1 MTTLPLATRNN
12 DLNTI
17 GGKGRSLSRLSNSGF
32 NVPDGF
38 LVPTA
43 AYRRFVADNDLQP
56 RILNLCKPTIIEG
69 AVSFEQASKKIQE
82 LFSLYELSSEIE
94 SDIIAAYESLPD
106 RPPVAVRS
114 SANAEDLPELSFAGQ
129 QETYLNVTGGPA
141 VAVAIRNCWASLW
154 TAQAINYRHE
164 MDIGQDAVAMA
175 VVVQLMVPSDV
186 SGILFTANPTNGE
199 RSEMIVNGSFGLGEA
214 VVSGQV
220 TPDTY
225 VVDRESLNMKDT
237 VIGAKDQM
245 IVSDGAQGVRVES
258 VSAEQQV
265 LSSLSE
271 ELLRELCKLALRVE
285 AEFDEVPQDIEWAM
299 VNKELYLLQSRP
311 ITNLP
316 PEPLKDVSWP
326 EIPGAQLL
334 KRQVAENMP
343 DPLSPLFEELY
354 LRAIFDMQKW
364 PEGWEWKGNL
374 TRNWLKN
381 FVVITVNGYAYQPI
395 YESSVGDWEG
405 YMDKLHAEQK
415 KSTWLDNLKR
425 IFTMPSYIIDDMK
438 GGPLHVL
445 YIVGTTFR
453 TFKKFP
459 AIKLWERQQ
468 LPDYLATIEHWER
481 IDSRKASSEE
491 LLAGIKSLTFAE
503 ALYWSALRSIIGT
516 AKMTDGALQ
525 TYLEES
531 APDQGFISGTFLS
544 GFPSRTLDAE
554 VTLRRIAEEIRK
566 NKTLYEIVI
575 VTPAPRMLTAL
586 KNHPEGKDTLVDI
599 RKYLH
604 DYGRQVFNLDFV
616 EPSLEEEPLPFL
628 MSLKSMVRNPGYDLV
643 TRQQEVRKN
652 RRSKFWQA
660 IKFFKGKSRFEFLR
674 LYLTARIN
682 YPTREEALFYMG
694 LAWSSL
700 RPLAK
705 ELGDMLVSNG
715 TLTDPDDVFYLTSD
729 DLQRAIDDNDGPPE
743 LKSKVKE
750 QRELRALRF
759 RMNHPA
765 AIPPIETNVTE
776 NSFAA
781 LRGNSDDA
789 NKLLG
794 FAVSP
799 GIVSGIASV
808 IMTPNDFDKMIPD
821 SILVCPL
828 TTPAWT
834 QLFPHAIGLVTDIG
848 SILAHGSI
856 VAREYGIPAVLGI
869 GDATQRIKN
878 GQTITI
884 DGNKGVVT
892 VEEYH
897 GVEPTI
903 PIIFKSDTYSPV

>member
-225 VVDRESLNMKDT
+225 VVDRESLNIKDT
-237 VIGAKDQM
+237 IIGAKDQM
-245 IVSDGAQGVRVES
+245 IVSDGTQGVRVES

-271 ELLRELCKLALRVE
+271 ELLRELCKLALKVE

-395 YESSVGDWEG
+395 YETSVGDWEG

-445 YIVGTTFR
+445 YLVGTTFR

-468 LPDYLATIEHWER
+468 LPDYLAAIEHWER
-481 IDSRKASSEE
+481 TDSRKASSEE

-525 TYLEES
+525 TYLEEN

-554 VTLRRIAEEIRK
+554 VTLRRIAEEIRN

-575 VTPAPRMLTAL
+575 VTPAPRMVTAL
-586 KNHPEGKDTLVDI
+586 QNHPEGKDTLVDI

-628 MSLKSMVRNPGYDLV
+628 MSLKAMVRNPGYDLV

-705 ELGDMLVSNG
+705 ELGDRLVSNG

-759 RMNHPA
+759 RMNQPA

-892 VEEYH
+892 VEE
-897 GVEPTI
+897 
-903 PIIFKSDTYSPV
+903 

>member
-129 QETYLNVTGGPA
+129 QETYLNITGGPA
-141 VAVAIRNCWASLW
+141 VAAAIRNCWASLW

-225 VVDRESLNMKDT
+225 VVDRESLNIKDT
-237 VIGAKDQM
+237 IIGAKDQM
-245 IVSDGAQGVRVES
+245 IVSDGTQGVRVES

-271 ELLRELCKLALRVE
+271 ELLRELCKLALKVE

-326 EIPGAQLL
+326 EISGAQLL

-395 YESSVGDWEG
+395 YEASVGDWEG

-445 YIVGTTFR
+445 YLVGTTFR

-468 LPDYLATIEHWER
+468 LPDYLAAIEHWER
-481 IDSRKASSEE
+481 TDSRKASSEE

-525 TYLEES
+525 TYLEEN

-586 KNHPEGKDTLVDI
+586 QNHPEGKDTLVDI

-628 MSLKSMVRNPGYDLV
+628 MSLKAMVRNPGYDLV

-705 ELGDMLVSNG
+705 ELGGRLVSNG

-759 RMNHPA
+759 RMNQPA

-892 VEEYH
+892 VEE
-897 GVEPTI
+897 
-903 PIIFKSDTYSPV
+903 

>member
-129 QETYLNVTGGPA
+129 QETYLNITGGPA
-141 VAVAIRNCWASLW
+141 VAAAIRNCWASLW

-225 VVDRESLNMKDT
+225 VVDRESLTTKDT

-245 IVSDGAQGVRVES
+245 IVSDGTQGVRVES

-271 ELLRELCKLALRVE
+271 ELLRELCKLALKVE

-326 EIPGAQLL
+326 EISGAQLL

-395 YESSVGDWEG
+395 YEASVGDWEG

-445 YIVGTTFR
+445 YLVGTTFR

-468 LPDYLATIEHWER
+468 LPDYLAAIEHWER
-481 IDSRKASSEE
+481 TDSRKASSEE

-525 TYLEES
+525 TYLEEN

-586 KNHPEGKDTLVDI
+586 QNHPEGKDTLVDI

-628 MSLKSMVRNPGYDLV
+628 MSLKAMVRNPGYDLV

-705 ELGDMLVSNG
+705 ELGDRLVSNG

-759 RMNHPA
+759 RMNQPA

-892 VEEYH
+892 VEE
-897 GVEPTI
+897 
-903 PIIFKSDTYSPV
+903 

>member
-1 MTTLPLATRNN
+1 MTTLPLATTTN

-129 QETYLNVTGGPA
+129 QETYLNITGGPA
-141 VAVAIRNCWASLW
+141 VAAAIRNCWASLW

-225 VVDRESLNMKDT
+225 VVDRESLTTKDT

-245 IVSDGAQGVRVES
+245 IVSDGTQGVRVES

-271 ELLRELCKLALRVE
+271 ELLRELCKLALKVE

-326 EIPGAQLL
+326 EISGAQLL

-395 YESSVGDWEG
+395 YEASVGDWEG

-445 YIVGTTFR
+445 YLVGTTFR

-468 LPDYLATIEHWER
+468 LPDYLAAIEHWER
-481 IDSRKASSEE
+481 TDSRKASSEE

-525 TYLEES
+525 TYLEEN

-586 KNHPEGKDTLVDI
+586 QNHPEGKDTLVDI

-628 MSLKSMVRNPGYDLV
+628 MSLKAMVRNPGYDLV

-705 ELGDMLVSNG
+705 ELGDRLVSNG

-759 RMNHPA
+759 RMNQPA

-892 VEEYH
+892 VEE
-897 GVEPTI
+897 
-903 PIIFKSDTYSPV
+903 